1 MFSLPLTLLA
11 AVLLARGLGPE
22 GYGQYAFVVA
32 LLSMLSIPVGP
43 ALMQLT
49 TRETAKMY
57 QAQEEW
63 RILIL
68 LRWANRQVWRISLL
82 VFILVGGLAIWKAG
96 WRLDDRW
103 TLLLL
108 GLTALPFLGLNAVR
122 SGILAGLRR
131 VVLGQLPEL
140 FVRPFV
146 LLFIP
151 GLLLLTGLL
160 NPLTAIAAFILAAGL
175 AFAVGVVLMRR
186 TYPGSGGRV
195 VQVGATEGKRWRQ
208 AWVPFALMVAAG
220 SLNAQIGIIVLGWLS
235 NDAQVAAMQI
245 AERGA
250 MMVSLSLAV
259 VNLVIGPHITQLHH
273 SGDKARLQMLSR
285 KSARLALLVALPIA
299 LPLIFWGAPILR
311 FAFGME
317 YVELTTFPLAI
328 MAVGQIINV
337 AFGSVG
343 MFLTMSGFERDTLLG
358 QVAALFVNVIAAV
371 LLVPVFGAVGAALAT
386 AIGILVWNLVLF
398 FLVMKRLNIRPAII

>member
-1 MFSLPLTLLA
+1 
-11 AVLLARGLGPE
+11 
-22 GYGQYAFVVA
+22 
-32 LLSMLSIPVGP
+32 
-43 ALMQLT
+43 
-49 TRETAKMY
+49 
-57 QAQEEW
+57 
-63 RILIL
+63 
-68 LRWANRQVWRISLL
+68 
-82 VFILVGGLAIWKAG
+82 
-96 WRLDDRW
+96 
-103 TLLLL
+103 
-108 GLTALPFLGLNAVR
+108 
-122 SGILAGLRR
+122 
-131 VVLGQLPEL
+131 
-140 FVRPFV
+140 
-146 LLFIP
+146 
-151 GLLLLTGLL
+151 
-160 NPLTAIAAFILAAGL
+160 
-175 AFAVGVVLMRR
+175 
-186 TYPGSGGRV
+186 
-195 VQVGATEGKRWRQ
+195 
-208 AWVPFALMVAAG
+208 
-220 SLNAQIGIIVLGWLS
+220 VLGWLS